1 MENAKTIVKLRFP
14 NVTKTLFSYPWSC
27 DVLGTIVKVC

>member
-1 MENAKTIVKLRFP
+1 LQCVEFVKLRGP

-27 DVLGTIVKVC
+27 DVL